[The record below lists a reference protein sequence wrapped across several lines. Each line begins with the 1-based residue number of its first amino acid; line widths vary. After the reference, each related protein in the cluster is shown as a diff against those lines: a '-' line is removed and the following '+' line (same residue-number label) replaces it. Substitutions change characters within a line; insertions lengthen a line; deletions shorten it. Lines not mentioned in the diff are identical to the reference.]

1 MTSQASNVTAQ
12 QPLVVADR
20 LGVRYPVPRRNIFH
34 RPPDFVALEDV
45 SFSIAPGE
53 TLGVVGES
61 GSGKSTIG
69 RALLGRLRPSSG
81 SVGFDGRDLA
91 TLSREELRQLTR
103 QIQPVFQDPYGSLNP
118 RMTVAEIVGE
128 PLLVHGI
135 AQGAEARERVNA
147 LLARVGLPRDA
158 GNRHPGTFSGGQRQR
173 IGIARAL
180 AAEPSFIV
188 ADEPVSALD
197 VSIRAQIANLF
208 RDLQEQLGLTYL
220 FIAHDLAVVRY
231 VSHHIAVVYAGRIV
245 ELAPREAIYR
255 TPRHPYTRALLDA
268 VPSPDPQRRHRH
280 ASVRGEFGTRPETGC
295 AFAPR
300 CPLADAR
307 CRAETPPLTQTD
319 GGHLAACWHA

>member
-1 MTSQASNVTAQ
+1 MTVEAINATAQ
-12 QPLVVADR
+12 TPLVVADR
-20 LGVRYPVPRRNIFH
+20 LGVRYPVPRRSLL
-34 RPPDFVALEDV
+34 RREPDFVALEDI
-45 SFSIAPGE
+45 SFTIAPGE

-81 SVGFDGRDLA
+81 RVTFDGRDLS
-91 TLSREELRQLTR
+91 TLSSEERRLLTGK
-103 QIQPVFQDPYGSLNP
+103 IQPVFQDPYGSLNP
-118 RMTVAEIVGE
+118 RMTVAQIVGE
-128 PLLVHGI
+128 PMLVHGI
-135 AQGAEARERVNA
+135 AQGAEARERVDA
-147 LLARVGLPRDA
+147 LLQRVGLPRDT

-180 AAEPSFIV
+180 AAEPRFIV

-208 RDLQEQLGLTYL
+208 RDLQDQLGLAYL

-231 VSHHIAVVYAGRIV
+231 VSHRIAVVYAGRIV

-268 VPSPDPQRRHRH
+268 VPSLDPQRRHRH
-280 ASVRGEFGTRPETGC
+280 TAVRGELGARPQKGC

>member
-1 MTSQASNVTAQ
+1 MTLKPVDAAL

-20 LGVRYPVPRRNIFH
+20 LGVRYPVPRQSIF
-34 RPPDFVALEDV
+34 RRAPDFVALDDV
-45 SFSIAPGE
+45 SFTIASGE

-81 SVGFDGRDLA
+81 RVIFDGRDLS
-91 TLSREELRQLTR
+91 TLGSEELRQLTR

-118 RMTVAEIVGE
+118 RMTVAQIVGE

-135 AQGAEARERVNA
+135 AQGAEARERVDA
-147 LLARVGLPRDA
+147 LLERVGLPRDT

-180 AAEPSFIV
+180 AAEPRFIV

-208 RDLQEQLGLTYL
+208 RDLQEQLGLAYL

-231 VSHHIAVVYAGRIV
+231 VSHRIAVVYAGRIV

-268 VPSPDPQRRHRH
+268 VPSPDPRRRHRPT
-280 ASVRGEFGTRPETGC
+280 SVRGELGARPETGC

-307 CRAETPPLTQTD
+307 CRAEAPPLTQTD